1 MRGGRLVAGALFVAG
16 VACSAST
23 RSGNAQSKVGG
34 IALRPVATR
43 LEAPL
48 YLTAPPG
55 DPRLF
60 IVEQPGRVRVVR
72 DGRLLPKPFLDL
84 SAKVSY
90 GGERGLLSV
99 AFHPRYVTNGRFY
112 VNYTDRRGDT
122 RVERYVAAPSA
133 DTADPLGSGQDL
145 GSLLGKL
152 LRIDVDRGEPYAVPP
167 DNPFVSRRGARP
179 EIWALGLRNPW
190 RMAFDQADTLLY
202 IADVGQNRW
211 EEVDVARADAKGLS
225 RQGLTQPVLEY
236 GHGDGCSI
244 VGGYVYRGGAIATT
258 AAGGSGASTTNT
270 GPRWTAA
277 SGECAC
283 RAACSRSGRTHR
295 ASCTC
300 SRPMAPSTASRRPP
314 DG

>member
-1 MRGGRLVAGALFVAG
+1 MRGGRLV
-16 VACSAST
+16 
-23 RSGNAQSKVGG
+23 
-34 IALRPVATR
+34 
-43 LEAPL
+43 APL

-60 IVEQPGRVRVVR
+60 IVEQPGRICVVR

-99 AFHPRYVTNGRFY
+99 AFHPRYATNGRFY

-133 DTADPLGSGQDL
+133 DTAYPASAALVIGAAQPFANHNGGHILFGPDGMLYIGS
-145 GSLLGKL
+145 
-152 LRIDVDRGEPYAVPP
+152 GEPYAVPP

-283 RAACSRSGRTHR
+283 RAACSRSGRTRR
-295 ASCTC
+295 ANCTC
-300 SRPMAPSTASRRPP
+300 SRPTGPSTASHRSA